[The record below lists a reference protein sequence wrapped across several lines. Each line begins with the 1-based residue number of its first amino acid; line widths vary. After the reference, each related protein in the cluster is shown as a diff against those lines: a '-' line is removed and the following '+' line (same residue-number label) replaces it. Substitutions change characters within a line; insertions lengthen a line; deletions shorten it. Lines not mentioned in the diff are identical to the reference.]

1 MQYPRAAEPVSASCP
16 SILPRLAL
24 TLCVL
29 LALILFS
36 CAGGPSRAAESVVSF
51 GAAALPAE
59 ESYSPAPLS
68 AAQKNI
74 VDGGSS
80 LVGKA
85 SLVVNGKTYPNDCTG
100 LVRAAYAFAE
110 IDLAFRFG
118 SYAGNGVRRLHETL
132 LDEGLLYATRYPA
145 PGDIVFWDNTYDANG
160 NRKADDEFTHVGVV
174 IAVEPDG
181 AALYLHYHYR
191 LGPVIE
197 RMNLVTPDDE
207 TLIDGKPANAALRMR
222 KSPPGPGSNAA
233 QLFRILGKG
242 YELKAPL

>member
-1 MQYPRAAEPVSASCP
+1 MPRPAVIVLSCLGALAS
-16 SILPRLAL
+16 L
-24 TLCVL
+24 
-29 LALILFS
+29 S
-36 CAGGPSRAAESVVSF
+36 CAGGPSRAAGDGSVIGQAAMPESEAFIPS
-51 GAAALPAE
+51 
-59 ESYSPAPLS
+59 PLS
-68 AAQKNI
+68 AAQKSI
-74 VDGGSS
+74 VDGGSG
-80 LVGKA
+80 LVGKT

-100 LVRAAYAFAE
+100 LVRAAYAFAG

-145 PGDIVFWDNTYDANG
+145 PGDIVFWDDTYDANG

-222 KSPPGPGSNAA
+222 NSPPGPGSNAA

-242 YELKAPL
+242 YELKAPM